1 MSYIA
6 NFVDN
11 MQVSLS
17 DSTEPARDL
26 ETIHDFLTCLTVYC
40 STDAIDGKI
49 IISWDGPSFPV
60 KSGEIFKQIRIRK
73 NTRGYDK
80 QMVRLKRLELR
91 KNGGYDIKA
100 TTNAAPFL
108 LCADEVMFKKMFLR
122 VRDPREDSK
131 RIAYGQCVK
140 AVSFLE
146 IEENGRYP
154 FLQMEV
160 CAEKITAID
169 SKLIIHLDMP
179 FRSAAFIK
187 ELVIHNCTWG
197 HTRHQKSP
205 LQVDTILELLGPSST
220 I

>member
-1 MSYIA
+1 M
-6 NFVDN
+6 N
-11 MQVSLS
+11 
-17 DSTEPARDL
+17 
-26 ETIHDFLTCLTVYC
+26 
-40 STDAIDGKI
+40 
-49 IISWDGPSFPV
+49 
-60 KSGEIFKQIRIRK
+60 
-73 NTRGYDK
+73 
-80 QMVRLKRLELR
+80 
-91 KNGGYDIKA
+91 
-100 TTNAAPFL
+100 
-108 LCADEVMFKKMFLR
+108 KKMFLR

-220 I
+220 IQRLNLMLIDEKLKSFEILISRLRHLERLDITFPDTTTILEMSDLLFLGG